1 MSVDFGL
8 HIEPGAKTGE
18 HNTWLENLDAT
29 ARLMEGHVRSL
40 CVYDHF
46 FYDGAPA
53 YEVWTTMTFLATR
66 FPNYEV
72 VSFVL
77 GQGFRNPALMALM
90 GTTLQTLSQGR
101 LTMGIGAGWKEDEY
115 LAYDYEFP
123 RGGIR
128 IEQLEDAVNVLQK
141 LWTETGQVSYD
152 GKHYKITDAWCEPKP
167 VPMIPIMVGGAGKKT
182 MRVAAKYADLWN
194 AGGEIDYYTERLDI
208 LKQHCNELDRDIST
222 LRLTYGGGIVIGKTE
237 KEAQRYAEEDGY
249 NGPFVG
255 TAEQVAEKMA
265 DFVELGVD
273 YFMVKIHGLPDPE
286 ISSLVTEE
294 LMPKVKNLKTSNG

>member
-1 MSVDFGL
+1 MTVDFGL
-8 HIEPGAKTGE
+8 HIEPGAKTGN
-18 HNTWLENLDAT
+18 HKKWLENLDAT

-46 FYDGAPA
+46 FYDGEPA
-53 YEVWTTMTFLATR
+53 YEVWTTLTFLATR
-66 FPNYEV
+66 FPNFEV

-90 GTTLQTLSQGR
+90 GTTLQTLSGGR
-101 LTMGIGAGWKEDEY
+101 LIMGIGAGWKEDEF

-128 IEQLEDAVNVLQK
+128 IEQLEDAVNILQK
-141 LWTETGQVSYD
+141 LWTEEGQVSYE

-167 VPMIPIMVGGAGKKT
+167 DPMIPLMVGGHGKKT
-182 MRVAAKYADLWN
+182 MRVAAQYADMWN
-194 AGGEIDYYTERLDI
+194 GGFDFNQYKERLDI
-208 LKQHCNELDRDIST
+208 LKQHCDELERDIAT
-222 LRLTYGGGIVIGKTE
+222 LRFTYGGGVVIGKTE
-237 KEAQRYAEEDGY
+237 DEAKRRSEEEGY
-249 NGPFVG
+249 NGPFIG

-265 DFVELGVD
+265 EFVEIGVD
-273 YFMVKIHGLPDPE
+273 YFFVKIHGLPDPD
-286 ISSLVTEE
+286 IAGLVTEE